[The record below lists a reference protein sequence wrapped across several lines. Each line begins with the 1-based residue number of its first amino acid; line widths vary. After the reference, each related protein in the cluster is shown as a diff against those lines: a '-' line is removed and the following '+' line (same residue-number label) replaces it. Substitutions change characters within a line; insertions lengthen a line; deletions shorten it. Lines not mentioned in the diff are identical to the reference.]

1 MDTDLPFDQYIESG
15 LDLFRPAVVAIHSG
29 GGISFRQTI
38 DLMIAQRGQGIRF
51 RMLYPNWTL
60 GSDDR
65 RLASDA
71 AIPELDKPLVRRSR
85 AILHAAITM
94 VVALFC
100 PLLVLHPQGR
110 RLVAALPAVWSGTKT
125 WVGYTSSATGL
136 SPLKPG
142 VVPHVTPSGVAEW
155 DHEADRRYASRWH
168 ADLDVYALLRRQP
181 VP

>member
-1 MDTDLPFDQYIESG
+1 LPFDGHIESG
-15 LDLFRPAVVAIHSG
+15 INLFRPAVVAIHYQ
-29 GGISFRQTI
+29 GGIPFRSTI
-38 DLMIAQRGQGIRF
+38 NLMIAQRGQGVRF
-51 RMLYPNWTL
+51 RMVYPNWTL

-85 AILHAAITM
+85 ALLHAAIT
-94 VVALFC
+94 VVVTLLS
-100 PLLVLHPQGR
+100 PLLALHPQGR
-110 RLVAALPAVWSGTKT
+110 RLVAALPSVWSGTKF
-125 WVGYTSSATGL
+125 WVGYTSSALGL

-142 VVPHVTPSGVAEW
+142 VVPHVAPSGVAEW
-155 DHEADRRYASRWH
+155 DLEADRRYASRWH